1 MALPLLLLLHYRGMN
16 RAFIGESM
24 KEEFKKRN
32 LLQKLTQFGLD
43 PAEWSIA
50 GNGQGFFNTLLL
62 VHREDP
68 SFRLLGEKDQKG
80 WTRLQVLSV

>member
-1 MALPLLLLLHYRGMN
+1 
-16 RAFIGESM
+16 M
-24 KEEFKKRN
+24 KKNLKKGK

-43 PAEWSIA
+43 PDEWSIA

-68 SFRLLGEKDQKG
+68 SFRLLGEKNNKG
-80 WTRLQVLSV
+80 WTRLQVFSV